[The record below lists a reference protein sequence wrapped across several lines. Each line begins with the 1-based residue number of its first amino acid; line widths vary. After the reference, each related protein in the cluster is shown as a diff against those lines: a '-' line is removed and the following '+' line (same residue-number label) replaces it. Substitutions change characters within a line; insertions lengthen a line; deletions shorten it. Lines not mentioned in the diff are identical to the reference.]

1 MIKKIFLLFFLVSCV
16 SPNSNYTKNSKNFD
30 FNQNL
35 SFDEFNKLLIQYAE
49 LSPYPNIDK

>member
-1 MIKKIFLLFFLVSCV
+1 MKKIFLLFFLVSCV

-35 SFDEFNKLLIQYAE
+35 SFDEFNKLLIEYAE